1 MTSFYSKV
9 ISNQPT
15 LGETLVQRRTELGLS
30 LEEIATA
37 SNISIRYLQA
47 LESGNYRQIP
57 GEVYTRSFLKTYAK
71 LLGLNFQDLIAVYET
86 EKKIYAKT
94 KTDIKD
100 FRKPVIRVSQLH
112 LVVTPKI
119 VRGVIVGIL
128 ALACLVYLGLKINR
142 IMTPP
147 QLIIESPQDNLI
159 TKQSFVAVKGKVEK
173 ESTLE
178 INGQKV
184 LADSNG
190 NFYETIDLQ
199 PGVNTIEIMA
209 EKRHGQKTKIFKQ
222 VVVENNNTNN

>member
-71 LLGLNFQDLIAVYET
+71 LLGLNFQDLIVVYET

-128 ALACLVYLGLKINR
+128 AIACLVYLGLKINR

-159 TKQSFVAVKGKVEK
+159 TKQSFVAVKGKV
-173 ESTLE
+173 
-178 INGQKV
+178 
-184 LADSNG
+184 
-190 NFYETIDLQ
+190 
-199 PGVNTIEIMA
+199 
-209 EKRHGQKTKIFKQ
+209 
-222 VVVENNNTNN
+222 